1 MLDATVVSL
10 VGLSTEEIQSTI
22 KNELN
27 KGKADIRLVLSDDM
41 TNDDMDA
48 IKSALEYAKDDNIN
62 LTIMGLKKVWNYA
75 LSEIPHV
82 KN

>member
-48 IKSALEYAKDDNIN
+48 IKSALEYGSNNIVVF
-62 LTIMGLKKVWNYA
+62 LTIQYYC
-75 LSEIPHV
+75 LSLRHE
-82 KN
+82 